1 MVIPIGAMV
10 NATAVIVG
18 GCLGLAAGSVIGD
31 KMRQS
36 LFQTLGLCT
45 ILIGLNMALSAAN
58 PIVLIL
64 SCVLGTV
71 AGELT
76 NLAEHL
82 NSLGDKL
89 KKALKSDNDKFTE
102 GLVTASLITCAG
114 AMSIVGSFEEGLG
127 GSRATIYS
135 KSILDFCSC
144 MMLASVYGSGVVAS
158 ALPLFLFQGS
168 LTVLAS
174 FLEPYMTEAIK
185 TSLVSTGGVLI
196 LGIGTNLLGVK
207 AVAISNLLP
216 ALVFA
221 VILGVWLD

>member
-10 NATAVIVG
+10 NAAAVIVG

-45 ILIGLNMALSAAN
+45 IFIGLNMALSAAD
-58 PIVLIL
+58 PIALIL

-76 NLAEHL
+76 NLAERL

-89 KKALKSDNDKFTE
+89 KRALKSDNDKFTE
-102 GLVTASLITCAG
+102 GLVTASLITCVG

-127 GSRATIYS
+127 GSRTTIYS
-135 KSILDFCSC
+135 KSVLDFCSC

-168 LTVLAS
+168 LTVLAG

-207 AVAISNLLP
+207 AVSISNLLP

-221 VILGVWLD
+221 VILGAWLG